1 MLKTI
6 LLIFLIFFLLRL
18 VAPTLLRL
26 LITFV
31 VGRQVRKGNFSP
43 FQQHR
48 PGYQRPAD
56 VPPGKI
62 RVEKPASDPDK
73 KGFDGGEY
81 VDYEEVK

>member
-6 LLIFLIFFLLRL
+6 LVIFLIFLLLRM
-18 VAPTLLRL
+18 VAPTLLRF

-31 VGRQVRKGNFSP
+31 IGRQVRKGNFSP

-48 PGYQRPAD
+48 PNYQQPD

-81 VDYEEVK
+81 IDYEEIK